1 MPIDS
6 SANKLEEWLT
16 PSGGGLVATGV
27 GGPLTGKPISGVGV
41 IDDPVKNREAAES
54 AAVQSMT
61 WGWYTDTFLSRLH
74 PQASR
79 VIIMT
84 RWSVGDL
91 IGRVLEEEDDWI
103 VVKLPAITELGESL
117 WPEGRPLPFLKER
130 RRNVGEYGWASMYM
144 QEPRPRGGALF
155 EQPRT
160 CQLSDVPTTGR
171 FSTGID
177 LAYSAK
183 TRADYTAAVTL
194 VESGADIYVAHVE
207 RYQLSPVNRDARLH
221 ALANRFPGVRMTW
234 HASGTEALEVGDRLL
249 REGLPLNTVKAT
261 ADKFVRAQPL
271 SAAWNK
277 PASRIIVPRDA
288 SWSNEFLDEL
298 VSFSGIGD
306 KNDDMVDA
314 AASAYAGLS
323 AGTTTAKANPSK
335 RTHRAPRVNWRAI

>member
-1 MPIDS
+1 MPIDP
-6 SANKLEEWLT
+6 SANRLEEWLT
-16 PSGGGLVATGV
+16 PAGGGLVATGV
-27 GGPLTGKPISGVGV
+27 GGPLTGKPISGVGI
-41 IDDPVKNREAAES
+41 IDDPVKNREEAES
-54 AAVQSMT
+54 ARARETT
-61 WGWYTDTFLSRLH
+61 WDWYTDTFLSRLH

-84 RWSVGDL
+84 RWNVDDL
-91 IGRVLEEEDDWI
+91 IGRVLDREEGWI
-103 VVKLPAITELGESL
+103 VVNLPAITPEGESL
-117 WPEGRPLPFLKER
+117 WPEGRPLGFLEER

-160 CQLSDVPTTGR
+160 CLLSDVPTTGR

-194 VESGADIYVAHVE
+194 VEHGNDIYVAHVE
-207 RYQLSPVNRDARLH
+207 RYQLSPVERDARLH
-221 ALANRFPGVRMTW
+221 ALTNRFPGVRMTW
-234 HASGTEALEVGDRLL
+234 HASGTEALEVGERLS
-249 REGLPLNTVKAT
+249 REGLPLDTVKAT

-271 SAAWNK
+271 SAVWNK
-277 PASRIIVPRDA
+277 PQSRIIVPRDA

-298 VSFSGIGD
+298 TSFSGVGD

-314 AASAYAGLS
+314 AVSAHAGL
-323 AGTTTAKANPSK
+323 ATGTTTIKASSSR
-335 RTHRAPRVNWRAI
+335 RTHRAPRVNWRDI